1 MHQLYAPL
9 KLKVVGKEPK
19 TYLEKLL
26 DILVGVHY
34 YITLPLS
41 SLLTDPSFHRLYPY
55 NLREY
60 VKRCICYLGR
70 AVNVCMEL
78 LFSVSNY
85 VQISH
90 FLGRMPFCKSRDD

>member
-34 YITLPLS
+34 YITLNG
-41 SLLTDPSFHRLYPY
+41 LLTDPLFHRQYPH
-55 NLREY
+55 NLQEH
-60 VKRCICYLGR
+60 VKRFICY
-70 AVNVCMEL
+70 
-78 LFSVSNY
+78 
-85 VQISH
+85 
-90 FLGRMPFCKSRDD
+90 